1 MTRPP
6 PLGSL
11 ARRSLLRAFGV
22 AALRGLPL
30 VGAGAIL
37 AGAAGPAAAAGA
49 ELTAFDVSRDEDGVY
64 LSYAVDFEL
73 GRGVDDALMKAV
85 PLFFVA
91 EAEVFRDR
99 WYWRDRRVAHAVR
112 TWRIVFQP
120 LTSTYRVT
128 AVGGLSQSYSTRADA
143 LASISRGSRWK
154 LAEPGQI
161 EEGAHHYVEFQ
172 YRLDTAELPRPMQIG
187 ISGEPDWQLSVKR
200 TLRLN

>member
-6 PLGSL
+6 PPGSL
-11 ARRSLLRAFGV
+11 PRRSLLRALGV

-30 VGAGAIL
+30 AGAGAAL

-49 ELTAFDVSRDEDGVY
+49 ELSVFDVTRDEDGVY
-64 LSYAVDFEL
+64 LSYAVDFDL

-91 EAEVFRDR
+91 EAEIFRDR
-99 WYWRDRRVAHAVR
+99 WYWRDRRIAHAVR

-143 LASISRGSRWK
+143 LASISRSSRWK
-154 LAEPGQI
+154 IAEAGQI
-161 EEGAHHYVEFQ
+161 EEGAHHYIEFQ
-172 YRLDTAELPRPMQIG
+172 FRLDTAELPRPMQIG
-187 ISGEPDWQLSVKR
+187 ISGEPDWHLLVKR